1 MAKKF
6 YTYTSDNGA
15 TVIVRLDD
23 FYGGQ
28 ACFGWVAATESTV
41 AAVPQWKGF
50 KPRHAMVITADGHR
64 RRIPCGAADATAYV
78 NANTACNVK
87 VASVST
93 AAKSY
98 GHEGEKL
105 LNSTSLATFA

>member
-15 TVIVRLDD
+15 TCVIKLDE

-28 ACFGWVAATESTV
+28 AAFGFTAATGSTIG
-41 AAVPQWKGF
+41 ALPLWRSF
-50 KPRHAMVITADGHR
+50 KPRHAMVVTAAGVV
-64 RRIPCGAADATAYV
+64 RRIPCGTAVAAAYT
-78 NANTACNVK
+78 NAATACNVR
-87 VASVST
+87 VAGATT

-105 LNSTSLATFA
+105 VNSKSLAAFD